1 MSIHVHIIF
10 FFFFSIILHFNSTK
24 RRDSGS
30 SLGSESLAWDVAD
43 VAAAAL
49 CKATGNDLV
58 VTFHEV
64 CMILIPDRPLL
75 YIYIKP
81 WSLFYMKIP
90 RAFANLWFAGK
101 ENTKKT
107 SDFNQFNQSSWSLCA
122 WTSLSLIADSSN
134 TIPTAL
140 SVVPSAHASHWRD
153 SEEISHLCKQLG
165 VSWNRVYPSHHPF

>member
-1 MSIHVHIIF
+1 MYIYGHPQNLPLTCERNTWLGSKGMTEILVHNVYTCAYYIYISYISYISYMYIHIYIYIYL
-10 FFFFSIILHFNSTK
+10 FSIILHFNSMK

-81 WSLFYMKIP
+81 
-90 RAFANLWFAGK
+90 
-101 ENTKKT
+101 
-107 SDFNQFNQSSWSLCA
+107 
-122 WTSLSLIADSSN
+122 
-134 TIPTAL
+134 
-140 SVVPSAHASHWRD
+140 
-153 SEEISHLCKQLG
+153 
-165 VSWNRVYPSHHPF
+165 